1 MLGGAR
7 SSVKA
12 TTYGLES
19 QSRPG
24 TCSAADGVGGPTADL
39 VEVGKR
45 STAATSPPEAKVGLL
60 LALAL
65 GWRQPCS
72 VAQTF
77 GALSELDLIDVDA
90 ASEFETSGTGCI
102 RQCGR
107 TRAAHGCFHSR
118 RQLALLGAVS
128 QCTCETKRD
137 ALHILQVVGPIDDP
151 SHTRGCS
158 SVIAIDKAPSA
169 ARAAE
174 LSSRSAGASG
184 HYLAEYGCGAHR
196 QAARS
201 RGERVNAVAVH

>member
-1 MLGGAR
+1 M
-7 SSVKA
+7 VNA
-12 TTYGLES
+12 TYYGLES

-24 TCSAADGVGGPTADL
+24 TCSAVDGVGGPTADL

-65 GWRQPCS
+65 GWRQPFS
-72 VAQTF
+72 VAETF
-77 GALSELDLIDVDA
+77 GTLSELDLRDVDA
-90 ASEFETSGTGCI
+90 ASELETSGTGCI

-128 QCTCETKRD
+128 QCTCETKHD
-137 ALHILQVVGPIDDP
+137 ALHTLKVVGRTGDL

-158 SVIAIDKAPSA
+158 SMTSIDKAASA

-174 LSSRSAGASG
+174 LGSKSAGASG
-184 HYLAEYGCGAHR
+184 HYLSDYGCRAHR

-201 RGERVNAVAVH
+201 RGERVNALAVH